1 MKISNNT
8 TVKVR
13 ISEGDWEYKKQGCKR
28 AILNRMVRKIFISKL
43 KTKQTLKKSKEKIA
57 FVWWQTIPGREK
69 SQVQLLKG
77 ETYLIC
83 SRNIVVTRE
92 LAREHPLLVTFL
104 SEFLMISL
112 LSPKYLNL
120 SSNLSKPFYY
130 IHSTAYLYFNSKM
143 YYFKEYYLCI

>member
-92 LAREHPLLVTFL
+92 LARKHPLF
-104 SEFLMISL
+104 
-112 LSPKYLNL
+112 
-120 SSNLSKPFYY
+120 
-130 IHSTAYLYFNSKM
+130 
-143 YYFKEYYLCI
+143 